1 MAGQAQASRT
11 PCKVYIESS
20 TAFQES
26 LQTGV
31 TTKALEDVGVVI
43 SADPY

>member
-11 PCKVYIESS
+11 PSKVHVESS

-31 TTKALEDVGVVI
+31 TTKDLEDVGVVI
-43 SADPY
+43 STDPY